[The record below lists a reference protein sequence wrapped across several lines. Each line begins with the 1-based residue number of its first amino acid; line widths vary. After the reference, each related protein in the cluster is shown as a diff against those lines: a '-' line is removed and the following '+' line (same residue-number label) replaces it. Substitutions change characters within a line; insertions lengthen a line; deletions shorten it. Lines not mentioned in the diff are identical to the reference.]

1 MGNVTY
7 CGNGWIGRAPK
18 AHKKSKDVDLS
29 QSEIGFIL
37 GEDVMPCT
45 DEVDNGA
52 LHQAPSVVEPG
63 TESGTSP
70 LLTRKALISAQE
82 RDPSLAKCLVAATEV
97 DGSTGNKKHSS
108 RNPWVSVQLA
118 LCLTMIYEVH

>member
-1 MGNVTY
+1 M
-7 CGNGWIGRAPK
+7 
-18 AHKKSKDVDLS
+18 DVDLS

-37 GEDVMPCT
+37 GEDMMPRT

-70 LLTRKALISAQE
+70 LLTREALISAQE

-97 DGSTGNKKHSS
+97 DGSTGNKK
-108 RNPWVSVQLA
+108 QLFF
-118 LCLTMIYEVH
+118 Y